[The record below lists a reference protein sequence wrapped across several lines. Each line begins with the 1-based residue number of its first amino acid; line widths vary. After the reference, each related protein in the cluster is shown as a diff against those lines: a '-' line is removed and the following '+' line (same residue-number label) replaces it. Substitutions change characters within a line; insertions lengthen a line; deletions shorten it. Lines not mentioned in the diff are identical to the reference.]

1 MKLTIALCTYNPK
14 PLLLRRVVDAILPQM
29 ASRHD
34 VEFMVID
41 NNSSPSVQE
50 LGVLAGLPLRILREP
65 RQGLTAAR
73 EAAIANAQGE
83 LILFV
88 DDDNI
93 LDPGYLDRVIESF
106 ADEKLG
112 LLGGAIYPEYEAPP
126 PKWFLEYE
134 NLIAI
139 RRYPSSLRVTTADFR
154 HSDFFPVGAGFA
166 VRRSL
171 ARSYVEDC
179 DRDIRIEGRKGAALS
194 SGEDIDLALY
204 VLSQGY
210 SLMVTGALR
219 LLHVIPSG
227 RVNEA
232 YIRRLARSG
241 LVSSAEIEK
250 KWSKRSNRGVFPL
263 LAWPRRKVQLRRG
276 IFWLLSPLSPKYRI
290 KREIFSTLLKLQHTN
305 KLGSV
310 TGS

>member
-14 PLLLRRVVDAILPQM
+14 PVLLRRVVDAILPQA

-34 VEFMVID
+34 VEFLVID

-219 LLHVIPSG
+219 LVHVIPPN

-232 YIRRLARSG
+232 YIRKLARSG
-241 LVSSAEIEK
+241 LTSSAEIER
-250 KWSKRSNRGVFPL
+250 KWGRRSGGSVFPL
-263 LAWPRRKVQLRRG
+263 LGWPKWKIWLRAG
-276 IFWLLSPLSPKYRI
+276 VFSALSPLSPNYRI
-290 KREIFSTLLKLQHTN
+290 KREIFVTVAGLK
-305 KLGSV
+305 V
-310 TGS
+310 

>member
-14 PLLLRRVVDAILPQM
+14 PMLLRRVVDAILPQM
-29 ASRHD
+29 SSRHD
-34 VEFMVID
+34 VEFLVID

-73 EAAIANAQGE
+73 EAAIADAQGE

-93 LDPGYLDRVIESF
+93 LDPGYLDLVIESF

-126 PKWFLEYE
+126 PKWFLDYE

-139 RRYPSSLRVTTADFR
+139 RRYPSSLRVTTVDFR
-154 HSDFFPVGAGFA
+154 HSDFFPVGAGFV

-179 DRDIRIEGRKGAALS
+179 DRDVRIEGRKGAALS

-219 LLHVIPSG
+219 LLHVIPPA
-227 RVNEA
+227 RVNEV
-232 YIRRLARSG
+232 YICRLARSG
-241 LVSSAEIEK
+241 LASSAEIER
-250 KWSKRSNRGVFPL
+250 KWSRRLNSDIFPL
-263 LAWPRRKVQLRRG
+263 FAWPRWKIFLRSI
-276 IFWLLSPLSPKYRI
+276 IFSFLSPFSIRYRI
-290 KREIFSTLLKLQHTN
+290 KREIFMAIAELKA
-305 KLGSV
+305 
-310 TGS
+310 

>member
-14 PLLLRRVVDAILPQM
+14 PVLLRRVVEAILPQA

-34 VEFMVID
+34 VEFLVID

-50 LGVLAGLPLRILREP
+50 LGVLAGLPVRVLREP

-179 DRDIRIEGRKGAALS
+179 ERDVRIEGRKGAALS

-204 VLSQGY
+204 VLSQGH

-219 LLHVIPSG
+219 LLHVIPPG

-241 LVSSAEIEK
+241 LVSSAEIER
-250 KWSKRSNRGVFPL
+250 KWGRRLNGSIFPL
-263 LAWPRRKVQLRRG
+263 LGWPRWKVWLRAG
-276 IFWLLSPLSPKYRI
+276 IFSVLSPFSPKYRI
-290 KREIFSTLLKLQHTN
+290 KREIFMTVAGLK
-305 KLGSV
+305 V
-310 TGS
+310 